1 MKNSIVL
8 RSLVLYFNI
17 LFSSQKLKAQKI
29 DSDSL
34 LSVIIKD
41 MKNGKNYEQNIQ
53 RGLIAKKI
61 APNYL
66 DHYLLLGR
74 NYDLLNNK
82 DSARYYY
89 KYYIN
94 KTTSNE
100 IVFNYLINLEL
111 EQNNFLE
118 AEKQ

>member
-1 MKNSIVL
+1 MVKL
-8 RSLVLYFNI
+8 RAKYSER
-17 LFSSQKLKAQKI
+17 I
-29 DSDSL
+29 DC
-34 LSVIIKD
+34 
-41 MKNGKNYEQNIQ
+41 
-53 RGLIAKKI
+53 KKI

-118 AEKQ
+118 AENNR

>member
-1 MKNSIVL
+1 
-8 RSLVLYFNI
+8 
-17 LFSSQKLKAQKI
+17 
-29 DSDSL
+29 
-34 LSVIIKD
+34 

-53 RGLIAKKI
+53 RGLIAKKSLKLPWPLF
-61 APNYL
+61 AV
-66 DHYLLLGR
+66 R

-100 IVFNYLINLEL
+100 IVFNYLINEL

>member
-1 MKNSIVL
+1 LQKN
-8 RSLVLYFNI
+8 RS
-17 LFSSQKLKAQKI
+17 
-29 DSDSL
+29 
-34 LSVIIKD
+34 
-41 MKNGKNYEQNIQ
+41 
-53 RGLIAKKI
+53 
-61 APNYL
+61 NYL

-82 DSARYYY
+82 GARYYY

-118 AEKQ
+118 AEKNNDKAIQLYLKQRFRKKENSSLSFAKETKKNITI

>member
-1 MKNSIVL
+1 
-8 RSLVLYFNI
+8 
-17 LFSSQKLKAQKI
+17 
-29 DSDSL
+29 

-53 RGLIAKKI
+53 RGLIAKKSL
-61 APNYL
+61 NYL

-100 IVFNYLINLEL
+100 IVFNYLINL
-111 EQNNFLE
+111 N
-118 AEKQ
+118 